1 MSPAGPGGSGD
12 HGGLH
17 PPPRSA
23 RYIDDVA
30 PLVESIPPGKA
41 LTYGDV
47 AELTGWGA
55 ARAVGAAMSRHG
67 VELPWWRVVRADG
80 SLVAG
85 LLARAR
91 LHWADEGT
99 PTTTGTDGDVVAV
112 DLGRARWDPGGEE
125 SA

>member
-1 MSPAGPGGSGD
+1 MSGD
-12 HGGLH
+12 AR
-17 PPPRSA
+17 PPARSA

-30 PLVESIPPGKA
+30 PLVEAIPPGTA

-67 VELPWWRVVRADG
+67 HELPWWRVVRADG

-85 LLARAR
+85 LLPRAR
-91 LHWADEGT
+91 LHWVEEGT
-99 PTTTGTDGDVVAV
+99 PTVTGDHGEAVAV
-112 DLGRARWDPGGEE
+112 DLALARWEGDGGP
-125 SA
+125 A